1 VGTDSAADGRS
12 GESGRVPQ
20 SASEPGGIRLLE
32 VFELLLARWPALVA
46 WALLGAAAFWI
57 YARLS
62 PTRYRAAAAV
72 VVDSNV
78 DVAMP
83 NAERLIIDSYL
94 NQQTLQFESIAYSD
108 AVWDVVA
115 QAMLQEGIAEDRAAA
130 LELAETTRLPHP
142 EDGEWR
148 FMAYGRD
155 PALVARLANTWAQA
169 FVDTVDDGVRLAQR
183 ELALQEAQDEAI
195 QARIRLAGESARLLA
210 VAEQFHALEADLGR
224 LPPDAAA
231 DPAVSQTLQIAVGQ
245 AGGVCADIPACMAPA
260 GIADQRSLA
269 EAVAAL
275 YDRQTAASLQAS
287 DDQIALYEELQA
299 ERDRLAEDMIGVSAV
314 TEVAFT
320 RSAAAPERP
329 EPAPGWS
336 LLVGAGIGLIAGAV
350 VEHRRGR
357 GAAAQ
362 PV

>member
-1 VGTDSAADGRS
+1 VGTDSAADGKS

-32 VFELLLARWPALVA
+32 VFELLLARWPMLVA

-115 QAMLQEGIAEDRAAA
+115 QAIVQEGIAEERAAA
-130 LELAETTRLPHP
+130 LELADTTRLPHP
-142 EDGEWR
+142 EDGSGGLGH
-148 FMAYGRD
+148 GRD

-231 DPAVSQTLQIAVGQ
+231 DPAVRQTLQIAVGQ
-245 AGGVCADIPACMAPA
+245 AGGVCADIPACVAPA

-299 ERDRLAEDMIGVSAV
+299 ERDRLAEDTIGVSAV

-357 GAAAQ
+357 GAAA
-362 PV
+362 